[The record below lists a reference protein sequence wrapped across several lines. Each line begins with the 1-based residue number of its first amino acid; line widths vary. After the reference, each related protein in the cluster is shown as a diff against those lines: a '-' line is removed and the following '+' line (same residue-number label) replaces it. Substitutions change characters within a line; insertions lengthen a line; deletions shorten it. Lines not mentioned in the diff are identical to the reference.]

1 MASKKEK
8 FEYTEE
14 GLAAFHKLKEIFT
27 SPQVLAYL
35 DHEKQFY
42 VECDTSNYAIG
53 GVLSQKGDDGTLHSY
68 IIIQRSSSR
77 LKLIIL

>member
-14 GLAAFHKLKEIFT
+14 GLAAFHKLKEMFT

-42 VECDTSNYAIG
+42 VECDASN
-53 GVLSQKGDDGTLHSY
+53 
-68 IIIQRSSSR
+68 
-77 LKLIIL
+77 